1 MVLSFESTP
10 RLPGR
15 RGRGAPGNRG
25 PREQSFPTVELNARP
40 NVPQVVEHQHQASV
54 LALERQ
60 FRGNTMYPRD
70 LSELI
75 FAIVLLLT
83 PLIIGGAALMKYLGW
98 LN

>member
-1 MVLSFESTP
+1 
-10 RLPGR
+10 
-15 RGRGAPGNRG
+15 
-25 PREQSFPTVELNARP
+25 
-40 NVPQVVEHQHQASV
+40 
-54 LALERQ
+54 
-60 FRGNTMYPRD
+60 MYPRD